1 VYVAQK
7 KMRVQVL
14 GKDGK
19 KTTEERQP
27 GDPVPEAEHWPDVQ
41 RWITQGY
48 IIHAPVDHK
57 AAKMRVKD
65 PGFKPE
71 IRKKAPVVAVVA
83 EPVLPTGATSAE
95 KAAAKASTAKK
106 AAEAADRAAKA
117 AEEAAAEA
125 DKAAEEAEV
134 AEAEGADDNTAR
146 GALQK
151 LNKGEIVEFAKS
163 EYKLELDLRMS
174 KGDMIDAV
182 VGASEGGDQEEVA

>member
-1 VYVAQK
+1 MYVAQK

-27 GDPVPEAEHWPDVQ
+27 SDPVPEAEHWPDVQ

-48 IIHAPVDHK
+48 LMHAPVDHK

-83 EPVLPTGATSAE
+83 EPILSTGATPEE
-95 KAAAKASTAKK
+95 KAKAKAATAKK

-125 DKAAEEAEV
+125 DKAAEEAE
-134 AEAEGADDNTAR
+134 AEGADDNTAR

-151 LNKGEIVEFAKS
+151 LNKGEIAEFAKN

-182 VGASEGGDQEEVA
+182 VAASEGGDQEEVA